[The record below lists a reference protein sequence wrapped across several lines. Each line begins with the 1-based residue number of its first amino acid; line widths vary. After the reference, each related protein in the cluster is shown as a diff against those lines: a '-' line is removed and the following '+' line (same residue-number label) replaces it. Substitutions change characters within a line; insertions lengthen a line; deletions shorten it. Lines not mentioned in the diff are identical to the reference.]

1 MMADEEVKKTENP
14 EPPVSEVE
22 SLKNQ
27 LLRLQAD
34 FENARKRWR
43 KEGAEVQEVANQEL
57 LRELVEIFDDFK
69 RALESPIRPES
80 FDSVR
85 PEPVEGSAF
94 RMGVEMISKRM
105 ESFLK
110 SYGVTPIEAE
120 GALFDPVRHEAVAHE
135 ATDAVPE
142 STILAV
148 MRPGYMMNGRV
159 LRPAVVKVAAKPEKE
174 NKTSS
179 EGGD

>member
-1 MMADEEVKKTENP
+1 MADEAVEKQENP
-14 EPPVSEVE
+14 EPAANELE

-43 KEGAEVQEVANQEL
+43 KEGAEVQEIANQEL
-57 LRELVEIFDDFK
+57 LRELLEIFDDFK
-69 RALESPIRPES
+69 RALSVAPEK
-80 FDSVR
+80 
-85 PEPVEGSAF
+85 EGAGNF
-94 RMGVEMISKRM
+94 RTGVEMIAKRM

-120 GALFDPVRHEAVAHE
+120 GTLFDPVRHEAVAHE

-142 STILAV
+142 STVLSV
-148 MRPGYMMNGRV
+148 MRTGYMMNGRV
-159 LRPAVVKVAAKPEKE
+159 LRPAVVKVAAKPEDD

>member
-1 MMADEEVKKTENP
+1 MMADEAVEKTENP

-69 RALESPIRPES
+69 RALAVAPEK
-80 FDSVR
+80 
-85 PEPVEGSAF
+85 EGAGNF
-94 RMGVEMISKRM
+94 RAGVEMISKRM

-159 LRPAVVKVAAKPEKE
+159 LRPAVVKVAAKPETE

>member
-1 MMADEEVKKTENP
+1 MADEAVEKPENP
-14 EPPVSEVE
+14 EPAAGQAEPGKEVE

-57 LRELVEIFDDFK
+57 LRELLEIFDDFK
-69 RALESPIRPES
+69 RALAVSPEK
-80 FDSVR
+80 
-85 PEPVEGSAF
+85 EGAGNF
-94 RMGVEMISKRM
+94 RTGVEMIAKRM

-120 GALFDPVRHEAVAHE
+120 GTLFDPVRYEAVAHE

-148 MRPGYMMNGRV
+148 MRTGYMMNGRV

-174 NKTSS
+174 TT
-179 EGGD
+179 